1 MNSFCFMMVTLAAN
15 YMSTASGLRFL
26 KYQLGNDW
34 TTGDLRPK
42 SAISHEVSAHE
53 HHYNLKFRGQS
64 NEDKNAYF
72 NFFNATYY
80 KSNGVIL
87 E

>member
-34 TTGDLRPK
+34 TTGDLRPITIY
-42 SAISHEVSAHE
+42 SQI
-53 HHYNLKFRGQS
+53 
-64 NEDKNAYF
+64 
-72 NFFNATYY
+72 
-80 KSNGVIL
+80 
-87 E
+87 